1 MTTPEIAGAAG
12 VLTEARFAADHP
24 CAGHADATE
33 TTSRIAARIVALD
46 VERAE
51 IANARLAGVEN
62 PNHGSRL
69 ALMSVDRESLDRL
82 LADAKA
88 AEAAARAKD
97 VSANAAVI
105 AAEQAL
111 AAVTSAELLRR
122 LVDHAGH
129 LDRLLFATVGS
140 IKELSAQIGRREPWS
155 PGADLVNELR
165 RLDLTRHVR

>member
-12 VLTEARFAADHP
+12 VLTEARFAAEQTG
-24 CAGHADATE
+24 AGHAEATE
-33 TTSRIAARIVALD
+33 ATSRIAARIVALD
-46 VERAE
+46 AERAQ
-51 IANARLAGVEN
+51 IASARLAGVDD

-69 ALMSVDRESLDRL
+69 ALISVDRESLDRL

-97 VSANAAVI
+97 AIANAAVI
-105 AAEQAL
+105 VAEQAL
-111 AAVTSAELLRR
+111 ATASNNELLLR

-129 LDRLLFATVGS
+129 LDRLLFATVGN
-140 IKELSAQIGRREPWS
+140 IKELAAQIGRREPWS